1 LYTFKK
7 IDVNN
12 YKEDQTNRKPP
23 ADTQSTVGFKGR
35 AKLADYIFLLRPMI
49 LIPVWTFFLLGS
61 YHAMNSSGID
71 LPPQD
76 IIPGLVS
83 FTLLLGGIYIVNQIS
98 DKETDLANKKLFLIP
113 KEIISTR
120 AAWIETAILT
130 VASFAISVL
139 YLNIQFTVILII
151 SSALGAAYSLRPF
164 RFKGRVA
171 LDVLS
176 NAIGN
181 GVLNTLAGWVV
192 VSTTTGEIIKLAP
205 YPFAVAAVHL
215 ATTLADIEGDREN
228 GIKTTGTA
236 LGEKKGIIFSM
247 LLMATAVVIS
257 AAVNNRIAFFAS
269 IVSLPVFLV
278 PSRGGSPELIRSKA
292 LIPVKWAT
300 IIFSIAAGMTFRGYL
315 LWIALVALLTRLYY
329 KKRFSIKYPSL

>member
-1 LYTFKK
+1 
-7 IDVNN
+7 
-12 YKEDQTNRKPP
+12 
-23 ADTQSTVGFKGR
+23 
-35 AKLADYIFLLRPMI
+35 MI

-130 VASFAISVL
+130 VASFTISVL

-151 SSALGAAYSLRPF
+151 SSALGAAYSLRPL

-236 LGEKKGIIFSM
+236 LGEKKGIIVST

-278 PSRGGSPELIRSKA
+278 PSRAGSPELIRSKA

-315 LWIALVALLTRLYY
+315 LWIALVILLTRLYY

>member
-1 LYTFKK
+1 MNKH
-7 IDVNN
+7 
-12 YKEDQTNRKPP
+12 KEDGANRKPF
-23 ADTQSTVGFKGR
+23 ADTHFTADFIGR
-35 AKLADYIFLLRPMI
+35 AKIADYIFLLRPMI

-61 YHAMNSSGID
+61 YHAMNPGEIEP
-71 LPPQD
+71 PPQK

-83 FTLLLGGIYIVNQIS
+83 FTFLLGAIYIVNQIS

-113 KEIISTR
+113 YGIISMR
-120 AAWIETAILT
+120 AAWIETAVLT
-130 VASFAISVL
+130 LASIAISAL
-139 YLNIQFTVILII
+139 YLNIQFTIILII
-151 SSALGAAYSLRPF
+151 SGALGAAYSLKPL
-164 RFKGRVA
+164 RFKGRIA

-192 VSTTTGEIIKLAP
+192 VSTGTDGLIKLTP

-215 ATTLADIEGDREN
+215 ATTLADIEGDRKN
-228 GIKTTGTA
+228 RIKTTGAA
-236 LGEKKGIIFSM
+236 LGEKNSIIIST
-247 LLMATAVVIS
+247 LLMAIAVVAS

-269 IVSLPVFLV
+269 IVTLPVFLI
-278 PSRGGSPELIRSKA
+278 PARAGSPELIRSRA

-300 IIFSIAAGMTFRGYL
+300 IIFSIAAGLAFRGYL
-315 LWIALVALLTRLYY
+315 IWIAFVILITRLYY